1 MILDVII
8 HNVNA
13 MSSYGGLDM
22 FISRTSTG
30 RQGWAEANIG
40 IMFEIMNKNGMSKGG
55 QIVMVTYVGN
65 VFPRAYA
72 HWNNMH
78 NHPAN
83 FKAQVPNKVCMI
95 IDKLEEM
102 VVGYPTAVGVNKL
115 YDTQP

>member
-1 MILDVII
+1 
-8 HNVNA
+8 
-13 MSSYGGLDM
+13 M

-30 RQGWAEANIG
+30 RQGWADANIG

-83 FKAQVPNKVCMI
+83 FKAQVPNKVCTI

>member
-1 MILDVII
+1 
-8 HNVNA
+8 
-13 MSSYGGLDM
+13 M
-22 FISRTSTG
+22 FISRTSTV
-30 RQGWAEANIG
+30 RQGWSEANIR

-55 QIVMVTYVGN
+55 QIVMVIYVGN
-65 VFPRAYA
+65 VLPRAYA

-83 FKAQVPNKVCMI
+83 FKAQLPNKVCMI

-115 YDTQP
+115 YDNQP